1 VSARTALKPRKKPR
15 QARSR
20 QTLDAILVAAAQV
33 FERRGYAAG
42 TTDAIA
48 ERAGVSVG
56 SVYQYFPNK
65 DAILVALVE
74 RHLEEGV
81 ATVSGLLR
89 EAREEPVGID
99 SLLRRF
105 ADAMIALHQRE
116 PRLHR
121 VLFEEIPLP
130 ASLRRTL
137 ERREEIIAEEVAELI
152 TQRLGLAVRDPSLVA
167 YMLVHSVEGLVHDF
181 ILHPPRDLDAAAFAD
196 ELVRMLHSYLEGATR
211 SELSE
216 QVTSRPDPRLLRASA
231 ASRPAP
237 AGSPPAA
244 PSRWPGPSALRS

>member
-1 VSARTALKPRKKPR
+1 VSANSSAKVALRPRKQPR
-15 QARSR
+15 QERSR
-20 QTLDAILVAAAQV
+20 QTVAAILGAAAQV

-74 RHLEEGV
+74 RHVEEGF
-81 ATVSGLLR
+81 AMVSRLLR
-89 EAREEPVGID
+89 EAREEPVEID
-99 SLLRRF
+99 ALLRRF
-105 ADAMIALHQRE
+105 VDAMIALHDRE

-130 ASLRRTL
+130 ASLRRRL
-137 ERREEIIAEEVAELI
+137 ERREEAIADEVAELI
-152 TQRLGLAVRDPSLVA
+152 VERLGLAVRDPSLAA

-181 ILHPPRDLDAAAFAD
+181 VLRPPRDLEAGAFAGELVCMLRGYLEAAA
-196 ELVRMLHSYLEGATR
+196 EPQGETR
-211 SELSE
+211 
-216 QVTSRPDPRLLRASA
+216 
-231 ASRPAP
+231 
-237 AGSPPAA
+237 
-244 PSRWPGPSALRS
+244 